1 MPVNIFVAESVVP
14 KLDENNRKMT
24 GVRADR
30 SGKTSSAVENNSVM
44 IRVNSASLHFLFL
57 LRECLAM

>member
-1 MPVNIFVAESVVP
+1 MPVNIFIAESVVP

-44 IRVNSASLHFLFL
+44 IRMNSASLHFLFL
-57 LRECLAM
+57 LRQYLTI